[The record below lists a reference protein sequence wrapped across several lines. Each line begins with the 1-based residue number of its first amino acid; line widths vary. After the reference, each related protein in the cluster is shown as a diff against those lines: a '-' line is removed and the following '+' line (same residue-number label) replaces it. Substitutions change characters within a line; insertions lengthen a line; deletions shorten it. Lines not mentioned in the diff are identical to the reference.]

1 LNTSDLNISKPNDA
15 WILHREEITTLKE
28 GNCNVYVVL
37 DAHTG
42 FCFGMETSVDLPSA
56 TKITGI
62 LKDAFNK
69 SAAWPKKMLISKKDP
84 YVETLTGI
92 CDELKVDWLDVP
104 AKYLEVFVKP
114 FKDSFRG
121 FKVGGREQSP
131 ASEIERKEM
140 EAFTPE
146 TYGPCPCAS
155 GEKYKFCCQKAFKPI
170 VFAMCD
176 AQDGRR
182 ESALRHMQEAEA
194 KVGRTAEVVCRYA
207 VIWSFFDK
215 EKCLELM
222 DEAKTLNPNH
232 PRLNFL
238 FGIESVAAK
247 DYAKAIEYYQKAIF
261 NYPKESKFHLNETY
275 NNLGTAYYES
285 KNFQEAKNAWEK
297 ALVFLPT
304 DRMVKE
310 NLFKCIYHNPE
321 LPQELR
327 EISPF
332 IERFLKILL

>member
-1 LNTSDLNISKPNDA
+1 
-15 WILHREEITTLKE
+15 
-28 GNCNVYVVL
+28 
-37 DAHTG
+37 
-42 FCFGMETSVDLPSA
+42 
-56 TKITGI
+56 
-62 LKDAFNK
+62 
-69 SAAWPKKMLISKKDP
+69 
-84 YVETLTGI
+84 
-92 CDELKVDWLDVP
+92 
-104 AKYLEVFVKP
+104 
-114 FKDSFRG
+114 
-121 FKVGGREQSP
+121 
-131 ASEIERKEM
+131 
-140 EAFTPE
+140 
-146 TYGPCPCAS
+146 
-155 GEKYKFCCQKAFKPI
+155 
-170 VFAMCD
+170 
-176 AQDGRR
+176 
-182 ESALRHMQEAEA
+182 
-194 KVGRTAEVVCRYA
+194 
-207 VIWSFFDK
+207 
-215 EKCLELM
+215 M

>member
-146 TYGPCPCAS
+146 TLGPAHVLL
-155 GEKYKFCCQKAFKPI
+155 EKSI
-170 VFAMCD
+170 SFAVKKHLSLSSLLCVTLKMVAGNQHFVTCK
-176 AQDGRR
+176 RLK
-182 ESALRHMQEAEA
+182 LRLA
-194 KVGRTAEVVCRYA
+194 
-207 VIWSFFDK
+207 
-215 EKCLELM
+215 
-222 DEAKTLNPNH
+222 
-232 PRLNFL
+232 
-238 FGIESVAAK
+238 
-247 DYAKAIEYYQKAIF
+247 
-261 NYPKESKFHLNETY
+261 
-275 NNLGTAYYES
+275 
-285 KNFQEAKNAWEK
+285 
-297 ALVFLPT
+297 
-304 DRMVKE
+304 
-310 NLFKCIYHNPE
+310 E
-321 LPQELR
+321 LPKWFVGML
-327 EISPF
+327 
-332 IERFLKILL
+332 